1 MAKTDTR
8 LFAPFP
14 IEMDEHPKIAPLSDS
29 AFRALFEATF
39 YSRRMLSDGFLDERI
54 VLKRWGQVV
63 ADELSGNDRERPS
76 WVRVEGGWQ
85 IHDFAKHHPVR
96 ADIEALQ
103 ETRKRAGKVGGLRS
117 AESRVGKQ
125 NASKVEANGKQEASQ
140 SNPETETETETST
153 KNTVQDKPA
162 RSVDSEFAEWW
173 QVYPRKQAKP
183 DALRAFKAARKTT
196 SLDDLIKG
204 AREYALLNAGG
215 DKSKVKMPAGWL
227 RSERWDD
234 EDKFAAEGLVPPWQ
248 QQQDRPILHHMASS
262 PECDRHRGYPM
273 PCAGCARDLDEGREF

>member
-1 MAKTDTR
+1 LAKDKR
-8 LFAPFP
+8 LYMTFP
-14 IEMDEHPKIAPLSDS
+14 NDFWMHPKIAPLSTEAKW
-29 AFRALFEATF
+29 AFVEMNG
-39 YSRRMLSDGFLDERI
+39 YSRMQDLDGRIPAIMAERFWTMDILDELVGSHPDRPV
-54 VLKRWGQVV
+54 VLRDGDVYVIRDYSQHQQTTADREEMAKKRSESGKLGANKRW
-63 ADELSGNDRERPS
+63 NDKPMAS
-76 WVRVEGGWQ
+76 AMASAWQ
-85 IHDFAKHHPVR
+85 TD
-96 ADIEALQ
+96 
-103 ETRKRAGKVGGLRS
+103 GKGI
-117 AESRVGKQ
+117 A
-125 NASKVEANGKQEASQ
+125 
-140 SNPETETETETST
+140 ETETETKTST

-173 QVYPRKQAKP
+173 QVYPRKQAKV
-183 DALRAFKAARKTT
+183 DALKAFKAARKTT
-196 SLDDLIKG
+196 SLDDLLKG

-234 EDKFAAEGLVPPWQ
+234 EDKIAAEGLVPPW